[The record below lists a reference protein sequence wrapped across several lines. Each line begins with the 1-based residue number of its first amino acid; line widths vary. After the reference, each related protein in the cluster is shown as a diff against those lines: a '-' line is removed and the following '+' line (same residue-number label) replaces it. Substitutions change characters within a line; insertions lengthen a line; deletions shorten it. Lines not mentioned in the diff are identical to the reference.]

1 MQAIPLI
8 IGVDV
13 SKATLS
19 CSLDGRGGQETIPNR
34 ELEIS
39 HWLSSMPPGSV
50 LAVESTGRYHLL
62 LAELAVRAGLR
73 VYVLNA
79 RDVFFYAKALG
90 MRGKTDRT
98 DAQVI
103 ARYVAEHQPQLHPWS
118 PGTALH
124 QSVQELVRRRA
135 GITTHRSALRQLLG
149 DMKTLAPQ
157 LQKIELEFK
166 QMLLEVDRQLQ
177 EQLQQ
182 DSEMCRASALL
193 RTITGIGP
201 LGAAMLASLLG
212 RIHFANA
219 DALVAYSG
227 LDPRPND
234 SGQKHGRRKLSKRGP
249 PELRRQMYLAG
260 FSAAHSKTLKPV
272 YRSIREKGFTP
283 TEAFVI
289 LGRKLLR
296 VAWAVWRSGKPFEP
310 ALLVG
315 ASP

>member
-1 MQAIPLI
+1 
-8 IGVDV
+8 
-13 SKATLS
+13 
-19 CSLDGRGGQETIPNR
+19 
-34 ELEIS
+34 
-39 HWLSSMPPGSV
+39 
-50 LAVESTGRYHLL
+50 
-62 LAELAVRAGLR
+62 
-73 VYVLNA
+73 
-79 RDVFFYAKALG
+79 
-90 MRGKTDRT
+90 
-98 DAQVI
+98 
-103 ARYVAEHQPQLHPWS
+103 
-118 PGTALH
+118 
-124 QSVQELVRRRA
+124 
-135 GITTHRSALRQLLG
+135 
-149 DMKTLAPQ
+149 
-157 LQKIELEFK
+157 
-166 QMLLEVDRQLQ
+166 MLLEVDRQLQ

-182 DSEMCRASALL
+182 DSEMCRVSALL